1 MQSMCMLGVNNI
13 EMKKLLHKAW
23 VMLVTMFGNIKV
35 FKYPMFVVYDPSFF
49 KMDGKHILKA
59 F

>member
-1 MQSMCMLGVNNI
+1 
-13 EMKKLLHKAW
+13 
-23 VMLVTMFGNIKV
+23 MLVTMFGNIKV